1 MPPNMRLLRPIA
13 PKLQTGVTLIELMVA
28 LAIGAFLM
36 IGAVTVF
43 MQSRATFRLT
53 ESVSRLQ
60 ENARFAV
67 DLLEQDVRMSHF
79 WGFTNLTY
87 QVDGRR
93 DGTMPHWGLA
103 SGTCGANWVINLD
116 NQVGGN
122 NAYGWGCPPSPPNVF
137 QPGSDTLIVRRV
149 DENPIPNPLAPGAL
163 QNRVYLQSARGA
175 ARSQIFA
182 GAAGVPANFNP
193 AAHQVNA
200 LMANGYYVSLTSSL
214 STGANLVPSLRR
226 KTLTDLNTIRDE
238 EVMPYVEDLQVQY
251 GVDVD
256 LPGTPN
262 RGSIDR
268 YVNANDPIITPGAA
282 GFISDAEILAVRIW
296 LRLRAENF
304 ENGFV
309 DPTNYVYADR
319 NAGVFNDRIRRLV
332 VSKTIYLRNA
342 RPVS

>member
-1 MPPNMRLLRPIA
+1 
-13 PKLQTGVTLIELMVA
+13 
-28 LAIGAFLM
+28 
-36 IGAVTVF
+36 
-43 MQSRATFRLT
+43 
-53 ESVSRLQ
+53 
-60 ENARFAV
+60 
-67 DLLEQDVRMSHF
+67 
-79 WGFTNLTY
+79 
-87 QVDGRR
+87 
-93 DGTMPHWGLA
+93 
-103 SGTCGANWVINLD
+103 
-116 NQVGGN
+116 
-122 NAYGWGCPPSPPNVF
+122 
-137 QPGSDTLIVRRV
+137 
-149 DENPIPNPLAPGAL
+149 
-163 QNRVYLQSARGA
+163 
-175 ARSQIFA
+175 
-182 GAAGVPANFNP
+182 
-193 AAHQVNA
+193 
-200 LMANGYYVSLTSSL
+200 
-214 STGANLVPSLRR
+214 
-226 KTLTDLNTIRDE
+226 
-238 EVMPYVEDLQVQY
+238 MPYVEDLQVQY